1 MATMAAADR
10 SSDRFFFTFAAV
22 ISAAALAFLTWLL
35 LIRDTAGTDPGA
47 LSFMPAVNAGLN
59 ATAALLLVLGWR
71 AIRAGQRTKH
81 QWMMI
86 GTFACS
92 ALFLVGYI
100 AYHYLHGDSRYEG
113 PARGLYLGMLAS
125 HVLLSIPVV
134 PLALTAFYLAWKKR
148 FAAHKKVTRWLA
160 PIWLY
165 VSVTGVLVY
174 VFLNVI
180 GRGV

>member
-1 MATMAAADR
+1 MTTATADR
-10 SSDRFFFTFAAV
+10 SGDRLFFALAAV
-22 ISAAALAFLTWLL
+22 ISVAALAFLTWLL
-35 LIRDTAGTDPGA
+35 LLRDTTATDPGA

-71 AIRAGQRTKH
+71 AIRAGQRTRH

-92 ALFLVGYI
+92 ALFLVGYV

-113 PARGLYLGMLAS
+113 PARGFYLAMLAS

-134 PLALTAFYLAWKKR
+134 PMALTAFYLAYKKR
-148 FAAHKKVTRWLA
+148 FDAHKKVTRWLA

-165 VSVTGVLVY
+165 VSVTGVLVF
-174 VFLNVI
+174 VFLHVI
-180 GRGV
+180 GRAV

>member
-1 MATMAAADR
+1 MATVAADR
-10 SSDRFFFTFAAV
+10 QSDRFFFTFAAV
-22 ISAAALAFLTWLL
+22 ISAAALGFLTWLL
-35 LIRDTAGTDPGA
+35 LLRDNAGTDPGA

-71 AIRAGQRTKH
+71 AIRAGQRTRH
-81 QWMMI
+81 QWLMI

-92 ALFLVGYI
+92 SLFLVGYI

-113 PARGLYLGMLAS
+113 PARGVYLAMLAS

-134 PLALTAFYLAWKKR
+134 PMALTAFYLAYKKR

-174 VFLNVI
+174 VFLNII
-180 GRGV
+180 GRAV

>member
-1 MATMAAADR
+1 MATMAAER
-10 SSDRFFFTFAAV
+10 SSDRLFFTLAAV
-22 ISAAALAFLTWLL
+22 ISVGALAFLTWLL
-35 LIRDTAGTDPGA
+35 LLRDTAGTDPGA

-71 AIRAGQRTKH
+71 AIRAGRRTRH

-92 ALFLVGYI
+92 ALFLVGYV

-113 PARGLYLGMLAS
+113 PARGFYLAMLAS
-125 HVLLSIPVV
+125 HVILSIPVV
-134 PLALTAFYLAWKKR
+134 PMALAAFYLAYKKR
-148 FAAHKKVTRWLA
+148 FVAHKKVTRWLA

-165 VSVTGVLVY
+165 VSVTGVLVF
-174 VFLNVI
+174 VFLHVI
-180 GRGV
+180 GRAV